1 MVSKTDR
8 DLKTDWDSRFSH
20 FHGIRSHFW
29 LLHRATIR
37 HTLKGELFNARKTE
51 KLMVPKLPGIIDF
64 PHQGPDVV
72 VWGGE
77 FSLCGA
83 FEGWT

>member
-1 MVSKTDR
+1 
-8 DLKTDWDSRFSH
+8 
-20 FHGIRSHFW
+20 
-29 LLHRATIR
+29 
-37 HTLKGELFNARKTE
+37 
-51 KLMVPKLPGIIDF
+51 MVPKLPGIIDF